1 MKMALFTNST
11 AVDDAI
17 MFVSQKSK
25 ENLKSS
31 GEDEEEEVDGSD
43 YEEPRET
50 SHTAITTNEV
60 F

>member
-1 MKMALFTNST
+1 MMLLG
-11 AVDDAI
+11 
-17 MFVSQKSK
+17 FVSQKSK

-31 GEDEEEEVDGSD
+31 GEDEEEEADGQD
-43 YEEPRET
+43 YEEPRKT